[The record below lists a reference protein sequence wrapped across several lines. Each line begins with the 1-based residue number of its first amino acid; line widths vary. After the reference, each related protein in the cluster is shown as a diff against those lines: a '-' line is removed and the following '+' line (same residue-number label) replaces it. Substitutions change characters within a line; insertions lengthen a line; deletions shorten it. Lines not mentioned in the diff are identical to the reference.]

1 MNKTSLNILRN
12 AIFLAFGILLLYL
25 AFRDV
30 RFNEMISILKGAKY
44 SWVALSLI
52 LSIFAFASRARRW
65 SLLIEPL
72 SHRPGLWNTYN
83 AVLFGYLAN
92 YALPRM
98 GEITRCIALSKKEKI
113 PVESL
118 IGTVVVE
125 RAIDMLSLLLIIVLL
140 LIARFKKFG
149 EFFQDQIFQNLSE
162 KTTGIMGGSA
172 LFWIALIT
180 LTIATPLLLYLFRK
194 QLLKLKVIKWIAGFI
209 RRLSEGMKSV
219 SRMKRKWEFIF
230 HTLFIWSN
238 YALMTWV
245 VVFALPE
252 ITGDLKFTDGV
263 FLLVIGSLGMVAPVQ
278 AGIGAFHWIVST
290 GLQEVYNVGE
300 TESMAFAS
308 LQHTSQ
314 TLLVFLLGSIAAL
327 FLFTKI
333 GDRKQLI
340 SNEKEET
347 DPQSEN

>member
-12 AIFLAFGILLLYL
+12 AVFLAFGILLLYL

-30 RFNEMISILKGAKY
+30 RFKEMISILKGAKY
-44 SWVALSLI
+44 SWVILSLI
-52 LSIFAFASRARRW
+52 LSIFAFISRARRW

-72 SHRPGLWNTYN
+72 SHRPGLRNTYN

-125 RAIDMLSLLLIIVLL
+125 RAIDLLSLLIVIVLL

-149 EFFQDQIFQNLSE
+149 EFFQEQIFQNLSE
-162 KTTGIMGGSA
+162 KTTGILGGSA
-172 LFWIALIT
+172 LVWIT
-180 LTIATPLLLYLFRK
+180 LVTLIIVIPIFAYLYRK
-194 QLLKLKVIKWIAGFI
+194 QLMKLRVIKLISGFI
-209 RRLSEGMKSV
+209 GKLSEGLKSV
-219 SRMKRKWEFIF
+219 SRMKRKWEFLF
-230 HTLFIWSN
+230 HTIFIWTN

-252 ITGDLKFTDGV
+252 ITGNFKFADGI
-263 FLLVIGSLGMVAPVQ
+263 FLLVIGSLGMAAPVQ
-278 AGIGAFHWIVST
+278 AGIGAFHWIVSK
-290 GLQEVYNVGE
+290 GLQEVYNIGE

-314 TLLVFLLGSIAAL
+314 TLLVFLLGSIATL

-333 GDRKQLI
+333 GERKQLI
-340 SNEKEET
+340 NNEKGET
-347 DPQSEN
+347 DPQSES

>member
-1 MNKTSLNILRN
+1 
-12 AIFLAFGILLLYL
+12 
-25 AFRDV
+25 
-30 RFNEMISILKGAKY
+30 MISILKGAKY
-44 SWVALSLI
+44 SWVALSLV
-52 LSIFAFASRARRW
+52 LSIFAFISRARRW

-149 EFFQDQIFQNLSE
+149 EFFQEQIFQNLSE

-172 LFWIALIT
+172 LFWIVLIT
-180 LTIATPLLLYLFRK
+180 LIIAIPLLLYLFRK
-194 QLLKLKVIKWIAGFI
+194 QLMKLRVIKWIARFI
-209 RRLSEGMKSV
+209 LRLSEGLKSV
-219 SRMKRKWEFIF
+219 SLMKRKWEFLF

-252 ITGDLKFTDGV
+252 ITGDLKFADGV

-278 AGIGAFHWIVST
+278 AGIGAFHWIVSM
-290 GLQEVYNVGE
+290 GLQEVYKIGE

-333 GDRKQLI
+333 GDKKQLI
-340 SNEKEET
+340 SNEKGET
-347 DPQSEN
+347 DPQSES

>member
-1 MNKTSLNILRN
+1 
-12 AIFLAFGILLLYL
+12 
-25 AFRDV
+25 
-30 RFNEMISILKGAKY
+30 MINILKGAKY
-44 SWVALSLI
+44 SWVILSLI
-52 LSIFAFASRARRW
+52 LSLFALISRARRW

-125 RAIDMLSLLLIIVLL
+125 RAIDLLSLLAIIVLL

-149 EFFQDQIFQNLSE
+149 EFFQKQIFQNLSE
-162 KTTGIMGGSA
+162 KTTGILGGSA
-172 LFWIALIT
+172 LFWIT
-180 LTIATPLLLYLFRK
+180 LVTGIIIIPLLIYLFRK
-194 QLLKLKVIKWIAGFI
+194 QLIKLKIVKWISGFI
-209 RRLSEGMKSV
+209 GRLSEGLKSI
-219 SRMKRKWEFIF
+219 SRMKKKWEFIL
-230 HTLFIWSN
+230 HTLFIWTN

-252 ITGDLKFTDGV
+252 ITGNFKFGDGV
-263 FLLVIGSLGMVAPVQ
+263 FLLVIGSLGMAAPVQ

-290 GLQEVYNVGE
+290 GLHEVYKIGE

-314 TLLVFLLGSIAAL
+314 TLLIFLLGSIAAL

-333 GDRKQLI
+333 GDKKQSI
-340 SNEKEET
+340 SSKKEET
-347 DPQSEN
+347 KPQSES